1 MPKSSNVQNQ
11 VSAPIAVIGM
21 ATVLPKARNL
31 GEYWSHILGGTECLE
46 PVPPS
51 RWRIDQYH
59 DADPSAPDKTYADRG
74 GFMPDL
80 AFDPLLYGIPPNSL
94 DATDSAQLYAMMVA
108 REALLDAG
116 YATESNAAGK
126 PLPAARAGVVLG
138 VAGTT
143 VELALDMARRS
154 DIPKWQDALK
164 QAGVAAEQID
174 AVATAMGNYYP
185 QWTEDTFP
193 GMLANIVAGRVANRF
208 GLGGASHTVD
218 AACASSL
225 AAVRLAC
232 QELRSGAADLMIS
245 GGVDTDNSQLA
256 FLSFSKTPA
265 LSKSGKVSAFDA
277 EADGTLISEGVAMLV
292 LKRLADAEADG
303 DRIYGV
309 IHGAGASTDAAGG
322 AIYAPR
328 SEGQLRALRN
338 AYDEAGFPA
347 NSVGLIEAH
356 ATGTT
361 VGDAVEIASLQT
373 VLEGAQA
380 PVALGSVKSQIGHTK
395 AAAGAASLVK
405 TLLALHHKVLPPTLN
420 VRKPNTL
427 LGDDGPL
434 YLPKQARPWI
444 GNPDHPR
451 RAGVSAFGF
460 GGANVHLALEEYA
473 ATVPANP
480 GHRRALP
487 LLLSA
492 ATPAA
497 LARLCEEVATRFEQD
512 ADHTQ
517 PWPETAPSVDQPR
530 VGVTAINAHEAATL
544 LRLAA
549 KTLSERGE
557 EAAWSLQKT
566 VHYRRRA
573 LGSDAKVVAVFSG
586 QGAQTVG
593 MGAKLATDFPQLRTI
608 FDAFDAEAKAHG
620 HTAIT
625 GLLYPP
631 ETFAPAQALAQ
642 RQALTHT
649 LYAQA
654 SIGAYNM
661 AVFTF
666 LREHGFRPD
675 LAIGHSFGELS
686 ALWAAGSLDDQQYR
700 AIVLARGGALTPP
713 AGLAEGGLL
722 ALNVDA
728 ERVCSLLPQLPGIS
742 LANLNSPRQTVAGG
756 DAQAIAQALPVLER
770 AGIQAVRIPVAAAF
784 HTAHVGYAETAWNE
798 ALATLEP
805 HAPHCPVLANVT
817 AAHYPA
823 DPAGIREL
831 LRRQPFNAVRF
842 REQIEAAYAEGG
854 RVFVEVGPRSILTR
868 LVGEILEGQPHV
880 ALPTAPDPAGD
891 DGLQIQS
898 AAVQLA
904 VLGLPLQL
912 EFPALAKAA
921 PRALAFNISASNH
934 RIGKRPAWPE
944 VAHVPAPV
952 EASVQVPVSVPVS
965 MHASVQSPAAA
976 PTPLPVAATQNVGQ
990 DVQAN
995 AWLADVHRQFLDGQ
1009 LELALTLAKHA
1020 PSSAVLQQIERG
1032 QQQAMALHLQFLQGQ
1047 QALSAEIGG
1056 TAVAWSG
1063 NVSAPAALSQ
1073 RAPIALEAARVNVL
1087 PPVVAAR
1094 VAVPLAAPLATPVAA
1109 PAPIVAKASPPV
1121 VAAPVAAASQGV
1133 DITALLLRV
1142 AAEKTGF
1149 PAEMLNAGMRLEAD
1163 LGVDSIKRV
1172 EILASVRD
1180 ALGVAED
1187 GKLGDELRQAATI
1200 GDIAALLG
1208 SHQSEPAAPSVTSVA
1223 SVAAQPASASTN
1235 VDVAALLLR
1244 IVAEKTGFPAEMLNT
1259 DMRLEADLGVDSIK
1273 RVEILAG
1280 VRDALGVAED
1290 GKLGDELR
1298 QAATIGDIAAL
1309 LGSHQGAPA
1318 PSIAAPTAAP
1328 VSANAGIDVIALLLR
1343 TVAEKTGF
1351 PAEMLNE
1358 GMRLEAD
1365 LGVDSIK
1372 RVEILAGVRDALC
1385 VADDGKLGDELRQA
1399 ATIGDIAALLRGH
1412 VQAPAAAATVATA
1425 PASPQIT
1432 AADPVAAVAPSTDGV
1447 NVSALLLRII
1457 AEKTGFP
1464 AEMLNTGMRL
1474 EADLGVDS
1482 IKRVEIL
1489 AGVRDALGIADSAS
1503 AGDELR
1509 NAGTIAEIAALL
1521 TGMTD
1526 AVAAPA
1532 GSAVNAPSATTPT
1545 YDAQR
1550 WRSLAV
1556 RAVPLSLGRSA
1567 RTIADAGVL
1576 LIDDGGPL
1584 TREVATRLR
1593 QQGQRPIVLAL
1604 AGWTDGAGEHA
1615 DVSCEFTGLDDA
1627 LATLANAHGKPQS
1640 VLLLLPEGAD
1650 AASRRRLA
1658 LGLLIVRAVL
1668 RWQPRCILGSA
1679 RLDGRLGFDGGG
1691 DSVAG
1696 GLAGLLKTLRHEH
1709 PQSVARFVD
1718 LAGSLA
1724 PAEAAERLLS
1734 EWHDCQRAA
1743 VSGSDPLAHY
1753 PAECGWNAQ
1762 GRWTLACTEESETAS
1777 ETLPP
1782 LQAGDLVLVTG
1793 GARGITAACIEALAV
1808 QVPAHFVLLGRTV
1821 LTASD
1826 PAWAVGHAAGAAL
1839 KAKALEHL
1847 RSSGSAL
1854 TPRMIDEA
1862 CRAVLA
1868 AREVRANL
1876 DAIRAHGAKVDYLAL
1891 DLSDTVATRAALAG
1905 LIDAHGP
1912 VKMLVHG
1919 AGVLA
1924 DRRIVDK
1931 SAQDIEQVFAPKL
1944 DALLT
1949 LLDALDTQPPQR
1961 VLLFSST
1968 AGYTGNAG
1976 QSDYAMANEA
1986 LSKLAFRLGRRWPQ
2000 TRAVSLAWGPWD
2012 AGMVDETLKKLFAD
2026 RGIGLLPLAAGTR
2039 TFVEAALSKRGGG
2052 NQYVVGATL
2061 PAPGAQAGS
2070 RVRLE
2075 RTFSPQH
2082 DPLIDEHR
2090 INRLAVLPSAWVAE
2104 WLVECATRWQDRA
2117 VTALEDYRVFKGV
2130 AFDTPAP
2137 VSLTLELEVSGPHTL
2152 RASVTDAD
2160 GRPRFAGNLCFDQ
2173 SLETRQRELP
2183 AVTDNVCDP
2192 AGYLAGP
2199 IQYGPSFRGVERVL
2213 QLDAH
2218 STLIECRI
2226 PAHVS
2231 EHTTSHG
2238 LRPLIYDIATHA
2250 CLVWLMEQ
2258 HRAACLPASTGR
2270 FRWRGDAP
2278 MPRDFFVEMRVRSLV
2293 GPRFSCDFEL
2303 CDRDG
2308 RVFAMLED
2316 FVATVVGE
2324 DDPLWNRDLNDDVIG
2339 META

>member
-1 MPKSSNVQNQ
+1 MPKSSKVQNQ

-292 LKRLADAEADG
+292 LKRLADAQADG

-444 GNPDHPR
+444 GHPDHPR

-460 GGANVHLALEEYA
+460 GGANVHLALQEYA
-473 ATVPANP
+473 ATVPADP

-497 LARLCEEVATRFEQD
+497 LAQLCEEAAARFEQD

-517 PWPETAPSVDQPR
+517 PWPETAPPVDQPR
-530 VGVTAINAHEAATL
+530 VGITAVNAHEAATL
-544 LRLAA
+544 LRLVA
-549 KTLSERGE
+549 KTLAQRGE
-557 EAAWSLQKT
+557 EAAWSLQQT

-573 LGSDAKVVAVFSG
+573 LDSDAKVVAVFSG

-608 FDAFDAEAKAHG
+608 FDAFDAEAKTRG
-620 HTAIT
+620 HAAIT

-686 ALWAAGSLDDQQYR
+686 ALWAAGSLDDEQYR

-713 AGLAEGGLL
+713 EGLAEGGLL

-728 ERVCSLLPQLPGIS
+728 ERVRALLPQLPGIS

-756 DAQAIAQALPVLER
+756 DAQAIEQALPVLKQ

-784 HTAHVGYAETAWNE
+784 HTAHVGYAEAAWND

-817 AAHYPA
+817 AAPYPA
-823 DPAGIREL
+823 DPAGIRDL

-912 EFPALAKAA
+912 EFPAIQKAA

-944 VAHVPAPV
+944 VAHVPVAVAVQAPIV
-952 EASVQVPVSVPVS
+952 TVA
-965 MHASVQSPAAA
+965 PA
-976 PTPLPVAATQNVGQ
+976 PSPVAATQNVGQ

-995 AWLADVHRQFLDGQ
+995 AWLADAHRQFLDGQ

-1020 PSSAVLQQIERG
+1020 PSAAVLQQIERG

-1056 TAVAWSG
+1056 AAVAWSG
-1063 NVSAPAALSQ
+1063 NVSAPVAAPQL
-1073 RAPIALEAARVNVL
+1073 APIALEAPRANVL

-1094 VAVPLAAPLATPVAA
+1094 VAAYVTAPVAA
-1109 PAPIVAKASPPV
+1109 PAPVIAKATSPV
-1121 VAAPVAAASQGV
+1121 VAAPITAAASQSV

-1149 PAEMLNAGMRLEAD
+1149 PAEMLNASMRLEAD

-1208 SHQSEPAAPSVTSVA
+1208 SHQGAPAAASVTSVTSVA
-1223 SVAAQPASASTN
+1223 SVAAQPVSAASH

-1259 DMRLEADLGVDSIK
+1259 GMRLEADLGVDSIK

-1309 LGSHQGAPA
+1309 LGSQHGASA
-1318 PSIAAPTAAP
+1318 PSIAPVAAAP
-1328 VSANAGIDVIALLLR
+1328 VSANAGIDVAALLLR

-1372 RVEILAGVRDALC
+1372 RVEILAGVRDALG
-1385 VADDGKLGDELRQA
+1385 VTEDGKLGDELRQA

-1412 VQAPAAAATVATA
+1412 VQAPAVATTVASAPIAAQTTAATPATPATDSIDVA
-1425 PASPQIT
+1425 
-1432 AADPVAAVAPSTDGV
+1432 
-1447 NVSALLLRII
+1447 ALLLRVI

-1521 TGMTD
+1521 TGMTN
-1526 AVAAPA
+1526 AVATPA
-1532 GSAVNAPSATTPT
+1532 GSAVNTASAPATTPT

-1556 RAVPLSLGRSA
+1556 RAVPISLGRTA
-1567 RTIADAGVL
+1567 RMIADAGVL

-1584 TREVATRLR
+1584 TREVATQLR

-1604 AGWTDGAGEHA
+1604 EGWTDGVSEHA
-1615 DVSCEFTGLDDA
+1615 DVSCELAGLDDA
-1627 LATLANAHGKPQS
+1627 LAALANAHGKPQS
-1640 VLLLLPEGAD
+1640 VLLLLPEGDD

-1668 RWQPRCILGSA
+1668 RWQPHCILGSA

-1696 GLAGLLKTLRHEH
+1696 GLAGLMKTLRHEH

-1724 PAEAAERLLS
+1724 PAEAAEHLLS
-1734 EWHDCQRAA
+1734 EWHDCQHAA
-1743 VSGSDPLAHY
+1743 VSSSDPLAHY

-1762 GRWTLACTEESETAS
+1762 GRWTLACTEESETAA

-1793 GARGITAACIEALAV
+1793 GARGITAACIEALAA

-1826 PAWAVGHAAGAAL
+1826 PAWAIGHEAGAAL

-1847 RSSGSAL
+1847 RTTGNQL

-1891 DLSDTVATRAALAG
+1891 DLSDTAATRAALAG
-1905 LIDAHGP
+1905 LVEAHGP

-1931 SAQDIEQVFAPKL
+1931 SAQDIEAVFAPKL

-1949 LLDALDTQPPQR
+1949 LLDALDAQPPQR

-1976 QSDYAMANEA
+1976 QSDYAMANDA

-2061 PAPGAQAGS
+2061 PAPGSQAGS
-2070 RVRLE
+2070 GVRLV
-2075 RTFSPQH
+2075 RAFSPQH

-2090 INRLAVLPSAWVAE
+2090 INRLAVLPSAWIVE
-2104 WLVECATRWQDRA
+2104 WLVESATRWQDRA

-2137 VSLTLELEVSGPHTL
+2137 VNLTLELEVSGPYTL
-2152 RASVTDAD
+2152 RATVSDAE
-2160 GRPRFAGNLCFDQ
+2160 GRPRFAGNLRFDQ
-2173 SLETRQRELP
+2173 SLETHQRELP
-2183 AVTDNVCDP
+2183 VATGNVCDP

-2213 QLDAH
+2213 HLDGH

-2231 EHTTSHG
+2231 EGTTSQG

-2278 MPRDFFVEMRVRSLV
+2278 MPRHFFVEMRVRSLA
-2293 GPRFSCDFEL
+2293 GSQFRCDFEL
-2303 CDRDG
+2303 RDRDG
-2308 RVFAMLED
+2308 RVFALLED
-2316 FVATVVGE
+2316 FAATVVSE

>member
-1 MPKSSNVQNQ
+1 MPKSSNVQHQ

-309 IHGAGASTDAAGG
+309 IRGAGASTDAAGG

-373 VLEGAQA
+373 VLEGAKA

-405 TLLALHHKVLPPTLN
+405 TLLALHHKVVPPTLN

-427 LGDDGPL
+427 LGEEGPL

-444 GNPDHPR
+444 GNSDHPR

-497 LARLCEEVATRFEQD
+497 LARLCEEVAARFEQD

-517 PWPETAPSVDQPR
+517 PWPDTAPPVDHPR
-530 VGVTAINAHEAATL
+530 VGITAVNAHEAATL
-544 LRLAA
+544 LHLAA
-549 KTLSERGE
+549 KTLSQRGE
-557 EAAWSLQKT
+557 EAAWSAQQT

-573 LGSDAKVVAVFSG
+573 LDGDAKVVAVFSG

-593 MGAKLATDFPQLRTI
+593 MGAKLTTDFPQLRTI

-620 HTAIT
+620 HTPIT
-625 GLLYPP
+625 DLLYPP
-631 ETFAPAQALAQ
+631 ESFAPAQALAQ

-661 AVFTF
+661 AVFTL

-686 ALWAAGSLDDQQYR
+686 ALWAAGSLDDEQYR

-756 DAQAIAQALPVLER
+756 DAQAIEQALPVLKQ

-784 HTAHVGYAETAWNE
+784 HTAHVGYAEAAWND

-817 AAHYPA
+817 AAPYPA
-823 DPAGIREL
+823 DPAGIRDL

-842 REQIEAAYAEGG
+842 REQIEAAYADGG

-912 EFPALAKAA
+912 EFPAIEKAA

-944 VAHVPAPV
+944 VAEVPVAV
-952 EASVQVPVSVPVS
+952 SVSVPVT
-965 MHASVQSPAAA
+965 VQSPAAA
-976 PTPLPVAATQNVGQ
+976 VAPAPLPVAATQSIGQ

-995 AWLADVHRQFLDGQ
+995 AWLTDVHRQFLDGQ

-1020 PSSAVLQQIERG
+1020 PSAAVLQQIERG

-1063 NVSAPAALSQ
+1063 NVGAPVAAPQLSPI
-1073 RAPIALEAARVNVL
+1073 APIAFEAPRANVL
-1087 PPVVAAR
+1087 APVVAAR
-1094 VAVPLAAPLATPVAA
+1094 VAAPVAA
-1109 PAPIVAKASPPV
+1109 PAPVVAKTSAPV

-1133 DITALLLRV
+1133 DITALLLRI

-1208 SHQSEPAAPSVTSVA
+1208 SHQGASAAPSVA
-1223 SVAAQPASASTN
+1223 SVASVASVTPVAAQASAATGI
-1235 VDVAALLLR
+1235 DVAALLLR

-1259 DMRLEADLGVDSIK
+1259 GMRLEADLGVDSIK

-1309 LGSHQGAPA
+1309 LGNQQSAAA
-1318 PSIAAPTAAP
+1318 PSIAPAVAAP
-1328 VSANAGIDVIALLLR
+1328 VSASAGIDVSALLLR

-1358 GMRLEAD
+1358 SMRLEAD

-1372 RVEILAGVRDALC
+1372 RVEILAGVRDALG

-1399 ATIGDIAALLRGH
+1399 ATIGDIAALLQGH
-1412 VQAPAAAATVATA
+1412 VQAPATVASASGSVQTTAAASVAPLA
-1425 PASPQIT
+1425 PAT
-1432 AADPVAAVAPSTDGV
+1432 TDSIDVG
-1447 NVSALLLRII
+1447 ALLLRII

-1521 TGMTD
+1521 TGMTN
-1526 AVAAPA
+1526 AVAAPTA
-1532 GSAVNAPSATTPT
+1532 SAVNTPPAATPT

-1556 RAVPLSLGRSA
+1556 RAVPISLGRPV
-1567 RTIADAGVL
+1567 RMIADAGVL

-1584 TREVATRLR
+1584 TREVAARLR

-1604 AGWTDGAGEHA
+1604 AGWTDGVSEHA
-1615 DVSCEFTGLDDA
+1615 DVSCELAGLDDA
-1627 LATLANAHGKPQS
+1627 LAALANAHGNPQS
-1640 VLLLLPEGAD
+1640 VLLLLPAGDD

-1668 RWQPRCILGSA
+1668 RWQPHCILGSA

-1724 PAEAAERLLS
+1724 PADAAEHLLS

-1743 VSGSDPLAHY
+1743 GSHSDPLAHY

-1762 GRWTLACTEESETAS
+1762 GRWTLACTEENETAA
-1777 ETLPP
+1777 ETLPS

-1793 GARGITAACIEALAV
+1793 GARGITAACIEALAA

-1821 LTASD
+1821 LTAGD

-1839 KAKALEHL
+1839 KAQALEHL
-1847 RSSGSAL
+1847 RSSGKQL
-1854 TPRMIDEA
+1854 TPRLIDEA

-1876 DAIRAHGAKVDYLAL
+1876 DAIRTHGAKVDYLAL
-1891 DLSDTVATRAALAG
+1891 DLGDAAATRDALAG

-1931 SAQDIEQVFAPKL
+1931 TAQDIEQVFAPKL

-2075 RTFSPQH
+2075 RSFSPQQ

-2104 WLVECATRWQDRA
+2104 WLVECATRWQDRV

-2130 AFDTPAP
+2130 VFDTPAP
-2137 VSLTLELEVSGPHTL
+2137 VTLTLELEVSGPHTL

-2173 SLETRQRELP
+2173 SLETRQRKLP
-2183 AVTDNVCDP
+2183 VATDNVADP

-2231 EHTTSHG
+2231 ENTTSHG
-2238 LRPLIYDIATHA
+2238 LRPLIYDIASHA
-2250 CLVWLMEQ
+2250 CLVWLMER
-2258 HRAACLPASTGR
+2258 HRAACLPASMGR
-2270 FRWRGDAP
+2270 FSWRGDAP

-2293 GPRFSCDFEL
+2293 GPQFSCDFEL

-2308 RVFAMLED
+2308 RVFALLED
-2316 FVATVVGE
+2316 FAATVVGE